1 MMVEKSTFKTTTKK
15 TKPQEKLT
23 RIIQSLNS
31 KKLKEFLEDKNRSEK
46 KWKDIPCSR
55 RGQFKI
61 IRFPALSQLT
71 SMQAQ

>member
-46 KWKDIPCSR
+46 N
-55 RGQFKI
+55 GKI
-61 IRFPALSQLT
+61 FPVLEEDNSKL
-71 SMQAQ
+71 